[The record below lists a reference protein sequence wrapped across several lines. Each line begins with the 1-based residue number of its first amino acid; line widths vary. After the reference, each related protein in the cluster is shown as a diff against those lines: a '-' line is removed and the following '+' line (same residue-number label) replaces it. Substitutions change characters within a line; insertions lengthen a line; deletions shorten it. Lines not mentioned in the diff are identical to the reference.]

1 MSRVNDVSLAEYRA
15 LAKFRW
21 QIRKFLHFS
30 EEQSRAHG
38 LEPQQHQLLLAVRG
52 LPEGKNAT
60 VGELAG
66 WLRLKHNSTVEL
78 VNRLEAL
85 GAVARS
91 KSKADRRQAIIRL
104 TPAGS
109 LLLRKLSLVHRHEL
123 EMTGRELALSLQAVM
138 RGSNGLKGYRA

>member
-85 GAVARS
+85 GAVTRR
-91 KSKADRRQAIIRL
+91 KNKADRRRVIIQL
-104 TPAGS
+104 TPAGF
-109 LLLRKLSLVHRHEL
+109 LLLRKLSRAHRHEL
-123 EMTGRELALSLQAVM
+123 EMTGPELARSLQAVT
-138 RGSNGLKGYRA
+138 RGRKA